1 VVPLQKTD
9 GCSTPFYNFMDNHI
23 YQGAVETVGCQ
34 LLVTKKNVDE
44 DNFRILIFYTI
55 IQEYEMLWT

>member
-1 VVPLQKTD
+1 
-9 GCSTPFYNFMDNHI
+9 MDNHI